1 MPNNVTFET
10 VNDEQFLQEM
20 FKYIESSA
28 AKSTLSG
35 NVVII
40 HFGKNVYSINKERIK
55 AVFAL
60 HGLVWN
66 KVDGWSGKKGSVEA
80 NFDDR
85 TQPVFRVT
93 GEKDVVNDI
102 KDLCSIMNTVIEYD
116 DSNAKTLDD
125 ELPYCYKDSTMK
137 MYAEKFYRAFFEWSK
152 SREKTQAISIK
163 FVVFLITN
171 KMQAIQDYKDE
182 KEIQR
187 IHVNGWI

>member
-1 MPNNVTFET
+1 MSNDVTFET
-10 VNDEQFLQEM
+10 VSNEQFLREM

-28 AKSTLSG
+28 AKSTSSG

-40 HFGKNVYSINKERIK
+40 RFGKNVYSVNKERIK

-66 KVDGWSGKKGSVEA
+66 KVDGWSGENGSVDA

-85 TQPVFRVT
+85 SQPVFRVT
-93 GEKDVVNDI
+93 GEKEVVSDI

-116 DSNAKTLDD
+116 DSNVKTLDD

-171 KMQAIQDYKDE
+171 KMQAIQDYKDG
-182 KEIQR
+182 KEIVR
-187 IHVNGWI
+187 IHINGWI